1 MGNQGQPFS
10 LNDRRDNSWSAYRLL
25 CACGYRVRCE
35 VMRYGEGL
43 GELVF
48 FDDTESSMTKG
59 ERVRDCPGCHDQL
72 GLLGLRA

>member
-35 VMRYGEGL
+35 VMRYG
-43 GELVF
+43 
-48 FDDTESSMTKG
+48 DDTESSMTRG